1 MTTALEAYTEAKTR
15 RAGNELM
22 WWRAEIRAIERL
34 TGVSQELMR
43 GPSRAAP
50 IVAARWMAIA
60 ALRAR
65 GWSLP
70 RIGRELNRDHTTVLY
85 ALRRMGQANAT

>member
-1 MTTALEAYTEAKTR
+1 MTNALEAYAEARAR

-34 TGVSQELMR
+34 TGVSLAEMK
-43 GPSRAAP
+43 GPSRYAP
-50 IVAARWMAIA
+50 YVAARWMAIA

-65 GWSLP
+65 GWSLL